1 MLIRYYKGE
10 PNTYVLCHRNG
21 KLIRHGAGINFF
33 FMPQTTS
40 IATIPISSQDSPF
53 IFNET
58 TANYQ
63 EISIQGSLTYRLT
76 DPKELAKRLDF
87 TVHPKTCTY
96 LSEDPEH
103 LVQRLVNS
111 VQAHLR
117 SEINSLGLEEALTT
131 IKDLASK
138 VEDNV
143 KNSKDLN
150 DLHIELEGLHFTSV
164 RATPEMQKALEAD
177 YRESLH
183 KRADQAIYAR
193 RKSAVDEERKIR
205 ESEMNTDVELENRR
219 KDLVDMQARNSLT
232 LAEAEA
238 KAEEMKL
245 EPYGELPPQALVG
258 LALKEWAANAGRIDN
273 LSITP
278 DLLSKVVSFVSHAN
292 GEAKTETASEH

>member
-1 MLIRYYKGE
+1 MLINYYKGE
-10 PNTYVLCHRNG
+10 PNAYVLSHRNG
-21 KLIRHGAGINFF
+21 ELIKHGAGINFWYL
-33 FMPQTTS
+33 PRTTT

-63 EISIQGSLTYRLT
+63 EISIQGNLTYRLA
-76 DPKELAKRLDF
+76 DPEELAKRLDF
-87 TVHPKTCTY
+87 TVHPKTKRY

-103 LVQRLVNS
+103 LIERLVNS

-131 IKDLASK
+131 IKDLAKK
-138 VEDNV
+138 VENEIR
-143 KNSKDLN
+143 NSNELKDLS
-150 DLHIELEGLHFTSV
+150 IELEGLHFTSV
-164 RATPEMQKALEAD
+164 KATPEMQKALEAD

-232 LAEAEA
+232 LAEADA
-238 KAEEMKL
+238 KAEELKL

-278 DLLSKVVSFVSHAN
+278 DLLSKVVSFVAES
-292 GEAKTETASEH
+292 KSPTTETVSEH